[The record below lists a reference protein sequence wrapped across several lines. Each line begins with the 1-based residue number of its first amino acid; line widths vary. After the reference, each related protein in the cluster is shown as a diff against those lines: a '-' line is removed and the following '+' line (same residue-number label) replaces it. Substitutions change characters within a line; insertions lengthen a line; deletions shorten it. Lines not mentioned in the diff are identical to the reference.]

1 MMKRL
6 FPIVSQY
13 RKRTLRVRFMHGAH
27 KVGRNQ
33 IKLSRSEV
41 NSIGQY
47 FNIFFSEVYLQFY
60 QTSMIKHG
68 CRKPGS
74 TIGNH
79 VSKIFGRKMSLIS
92 SSNKGFRACNSKK
105 IKVAKISQIEHWV
118 YTKL

>member
-6 FPIVSQY
+6 FPVVSQY

-27 KVGRNQ
+27 QVGRNQ
-33 IKLSRSEV
+33 LNLSRSEV

-47 FNIFFSEVYLQFY
+47 FNIFFSEAYLQLY
-60 QTSMIKHG
+60 QTSMINHG

-79 VSKIFGRKMSLIS
+79 VSKIFGRKISLIS
-92 SSNKGFRACNSKK
+92 SSNKGFPVCNSKK

-118 YTKL
+118 FTKL